1 MGCSSP
7 LGVQAA
13 LSCPP
18 PHGAKVPRG
27 GHAAQLRRSPCE
39 RHFLLR
45 LEKLFHIEF
54 RTHKQTQCWRRRG
67 RTDRT
72 EAARCL
78 QRRRRPRG
86 WAGAAQ
92 LLGALSAD
100 LYFLLEFCS
109 FLIIDARML

>member
-67 RTDRT
+67 RTDQHGGRSLSA
-72 EAARCL
+72 EAPAPLGVGR
-78 QRRRRPRG
+78 
-86 WAGAAQ
+86 AAQ
-92 LLGALSAD
+92 LLGALSVD

-109 FLIIDARML
+109 FLIIAARML